1 METPVCDFVKRYAE
15 SSPIRLHMP
24 GHKGKE
30 HIGAEKYD
38 ITEIDGADV
47 LYHAEGIIKESE
59 ENASELYGT
68 GKTLYSAEGSSLSIR
83 AMLYLALIWAKANGR
98 SSTNTG
104 ACTVLAGRNA
114 HKTFMTACALLGF
127 DVEWLY
133 SDELNCGSLLSCE
146 ITAERLDRVLTQMPY
161 APAAVYITS
170 PDYLGNMAD
179 IREISAVCRK
189 RGVLLLVDNAHGA
202 YLGFLTES
210 RHPIS
215 LGADMCCDS
224 AHKTLPV
231 LTGGAYL
238 HISKSAPAILGEHAE
253 NAMSVFASTSPSYL
267 IIQSLDAAN
276 RYLAEGY
283 RVRLAGIIDE
293 AASLKE
299 KLVKHGYKLAGDEP
313 LKLTVCPKSAGYTGV
328 RLAEILAGE
337 GIVCEFAD
345 PDFTVMM
352 FTPEIGPD
360 EIKRLEN
367 ALLSIGFRTPI
378 FSEPPRLTRPTN
390 AMTIREAML
399 SPSVE
404 LPAVECEGK
413 ILAAA
418 GVSCPPAIPIVV
430 CGEVIDKSAIECFR
444 YYGVTRCR
452 VVDED

>member
-15 SSPIRLHMP
+15 SNPVRLHMP

-30 HIGAEKYD
+30 YIGMEKYD

-98 SSTNTG
+98 SSTST
-104 ACTVLAGRNA
+104 CTVLAGRNA
-114 HKTFMTACALLGF
+114 HKTFMTASALLGF
-127 DVEWLY
+127 DIEWLY
-133 SDELNCGSLLSCE
+133 SNDTDSGSLISCE
-146 ITAERLDRVLTQMPY
+146 ITAEQIDEALTQMTS

-202 YLGFLTES
+202 YLNFLPQS
-210 RHPIS
+210 CHPIS

-238 HISKSAPAILGEHAE
+238 HISKSAPEILKEHAD

-276 RYLAEGY
+276 RYLTDGY
-283 RVRLAGIIDE
+283 RDNLARVIDE
-293 AASLKE
+293 VSSLKE

-313 LKLTVCPKSAGYTGV
+313 LKLTICPKSAGYTGV

-352 FTPEIGPD
+352 FTSEIESD
-360 EIKRLEN
+360 EINRLEN
-367 ALLSIGFRTPI
+367 ALLSFEFREPI
-378 FSEPPRLTRPTN
+378 LTNPPRTTRLRR

-404 LPAVECEGK
+404 LPAEECEGK

-430 CGEVIDKSAIECFR
+430 CGEVIDNSAVECFR
-444 YYGVTRCR
+444 YYGIMRCR
-452 VVDED
+452 VVDAD